1 MANKKGH
8 SFEQLIYNKDLKKV
22 PLAFRFLVSKN
33 TDYIGELYKQVKFS
47 SSVQLQTKSLNNY
60 VDYVPLSN
68 ILIINESELN
78 NKKNDKLQE

>member
-1 MANKKGH
+1 MANKKRH

-33 TDYIGELYKQVKFS
+33 TDNIGELYKQVKFS

-60 VDYVPLSN
+60 LDYVPLSN
-68 ILIINESELN
+68 ILIDESELN
-78 NKKNDKLQE
+78 NKKNDELSE